1 MRRREFKLIAM
12 QNQSGLLFFSPG
24 GNFATTARLISR
36 TFRLTAIAALI
47 LAAGQACGQSA
58 LFDFESGGDQGWGHK
73 FSEDASENFPITL
86 IGGSNRMT
94 VLRNGDFQEAERT
107 TSNPADEIYGALEAA
122 SNNEAG
128 YRINY
133 DWYVDTAAGNM
144 GSFLQIGTY
153 VNTGNG
159 YYAQDFPGAG
169 KDVELDGAQLSSG
182 QVFSGTISETFA
194 EKGFD
199 LPTAQTFFRLG
210 LIING
215 DGPNATVHF
224 DNIRVEPVPE
234 PGAIA
239 FAGLAAAGLGFARR
253 RRQ

>member
-1 MRRREFKLIAM
+1 MKRAF
-12 QNQSGLLFFSPG
+12 GLALLS
-24 GNFATTARLISR
+24 A
-36 TFRLTAIAALI
+36 LT
-47 LAAGQACGQSA
+47 LAAGEAFGQSA
-58 LFDFESGGDQGWGHK
+58 IFDFESGGDQGWGHK
-73 FSEDASENFPITL
+73 FSDDASENFPITS

-107 TSNPADEIYGALEAA
+107 TSNPAEEIYGALEAA

-133 DWYVDTAAGNM
+133 DWYVDTAPGNM

-153 VNTGNG
+153 VNTGSG
-159 YYAQDFPGAG
+159 YYAQDFPASG
-169 KDVELDGAQLSSG
+169 KDVELDGGQLASG

-194 EKGFD
+194 EKAFD
-199 LPTAQTFFRLG
+199 LPIGQTFFRLG

-215 DGPNATVHF
+215 DGANATVYF
-224 DNIRVEPVPE
+224 DNILVEPVPE

-239 FAGLAAAGLGFARR
+239 LAGLAAAGLGFARR
-253 RRQ
+253 HRK

>member
-1 MRRREFKLIAM
+1 M
-12 QNQSGLLFFSPG
+12 QNQSGHLIFSPG
-24 GNFATTARLISR
+24 DNLVATAGVMNG
-36 TFRLTAIAALI
+36 TFRLALVAVLT
-47 LAAGQACGQSA
+47 LAAGQAFGQSA

-73 FSEDASENFPITL
+73 FADDASETFPITL

-107 TSNPADEIYGALEAA
+107 TSNPAEEIYGALEAA

-133 DWYVDTAAGNM
+133 DWYVDTSAGNM

-159 YYAQDFPGAG
+159 YYAQDFPGVG

-199 LPTAQTFFRLG
+199 LPAAQTFFRLG

-215 DGPNATVHF
+215 DGVDATVHF

-234 PGAIA
+234 PATGA
-239 FAGLAAAGLGFARR
+239 FAGLAAAGLGLARR
-253 RRQ
+253 PRR

>member
-1 MRRREFKLIAM
+1 MKRTFLA
-12 QNQSGLLFFSPG
+12 
-24 GNFATTARLISR
+24 LISAS
-36 TFRLTAIAALI
+36 T
-47 LAAGQACGQSA
+47 LAASQAFGQSA
-58 LFDFESGGDQGWGHK
+58 FFDFETGGDQGWGHK
-73 FSEDASENFPITL
+73 FTNDGTSEDFPITL

-94 VLRNGDFQEAERT
+94 VLRNNDFQEAERT
-107 TSNPADEIYGALEAA
+107 TSNPAEEIYGALEAA

-133 DWYVDTAAGNM
+133 DWYVDTAPGNM
-144 GSFLQIGTY
+144 GTFLQIGTY

-169 KDVELDGAQLSSG
+169 KDVELDGFQLSSG

-194 EKGFD
+194 EKLFD

-215 DGPNATVHF
+215 DGANATVHF
-224 DNIRVEPVPE
+224 DNIQVVPVIPE
-234 PGAIA
+234 PAAGAVVGIV
-239 FAGLAAAGLGFARR
+239 AAGLGVARR
-253 RRQ
+253 RRT